1 MCVTPSSKDIS
12 SPFLKLMY
20 ITNNPAVALIAERN
34 LVDRIWVDLET
45 IGKAKRQADFDSV
58 KSNHTIED
66 ISVIRK
72 VIQSAALLVR
82 INPLHEG
89 TKHEIEEVISRGA
102 DIIML
107 PMYHTVEDAKKFVD
121 IVNGR
126 VKTTLLLETIAAERN
141 VEETTKLSGAD
152 EIHIGLNDLHIE
164 YKMKFMFE
172 LLANGKVDAIC
183 EKIKSVGIPYGFGGI
198 AGLDEGGLLPGRIII
213 AEHYRI
219 GSSMAILSRSFCDAG
234 KERNL
239 DKVAEAFSKDMKEIR
254 EYEDYLA
261 NAPASFF
268 ENNQEVLRKKV
279 KKIVQ
284 NLSRT
289 QS

>member
-1 MCVTPSSKDIS
+1 M
-12 SPFLKLMY
+12 F
-20 ITNNPAVALIAERN
+20 ITNNPAVALVAERN
-34 LVDRIWVDLET
+34 SVDRIWIDLET
-45 IGKAKRQADFDSV
+45 IGKHERQANFDSV
-58 KSNHTIED
+58 KSNHSMSD
-66 ISVIRK
+66 ISVIRN
-72 VIQSAALLVR
+72 VISSSDLFVR
-82 INPLHEG
+82 INPLHDGSQGEV
-89 TKHEIEEVISRGA
+89 EEVVSRGA

-107 PMYHTVEDAKKFVD
+107 PMYRTVDDAKRFVD
-121 IVNGR
+121 MVNGR
-126 VKTTLLLETIAAERN
+126 AKTLLLLETIDAEKN
-141 VEETTKLSGAD
+141 LEQTLADSGAD

-172 LLANGKVDAIC
+172 LLANGKVDEIC
-183 EKIKSVGIPYGFGGI
+183 DKIRPVGIPYGFGGI
-198 AGLDEGGLLPGRIII
+198 GGLNEGGLLPGRIII

-219 GSSMAILSRSFCDAG
+219 GSRMAILSRSFCDAG

-239 DKVAEAFSKDMKEIR
+239 DKVAEVFSKGMKEIR

>member
-1 MCVTPSSKDIS
+1 MP
-12 SPFLKLMY
+12 LKLMY
-20 ITNNPAVALIAERN
+20 ITNNPTIALIAERN
-34 LVDRIWVDLET
+34 SVDRIWIDLET
-45 IGKAKRQADFDSV
+45 IGKEQRQANFDSV
-58 KSNHTIED
+58 KSNHSMSD
-66 ISVIRK
+66 VSVIRN
-72 VIQSAALLVR
+72 VISSSDLLVR
-82 INPLHEG
+82 INPLYDG
-89 TKHEIEEVISRGA
+89 SLGEVKEVVSRGA

-107 PMYHTVEDAKKFVD
+107 PMYRTADDAKRFVD
-121 IVNGR
+121 MVNGR
-126 VKTTLLLETIAAERN
+126 AKTMLLLETIDAERN
-141 VEETTKLSGAD
+141 IEQALADSGAD

-172 LLANGKVDAIC
+172 LLANGKVDEIC
-183 EKIKSVGIPYGFGGI
+183 DKIRPVGIPYGFGGI
-198 AGLDEGGLLPGRIII
+198 GGLNEGGLLPGRIII

-239 DKVAEAFSKDMKEIR
+239 DKVAEAFSKGMKEIR